1 MQRHSGRKIYH
12 ADGGSPERLE
22 GTGPQSGAW
31 DRTSRALSDSQ
42 EFALYPE
49 GVGELLEGL
58 RQRLGEQ
65 DQISGLGENED
76 QKVSLLQG
84 ENGVKAV
91 RSESGKARG
100 GSESGL

>member
-1 MQRHSGRKIYH
+1 MKIYH

-22 GTGPQSGAW
+22 GTGPQSGAR
-31 DRTSRALSDSQ
+31 DRTGRALSDSQ

-49 GVGELLEGL
+49 GGGEPLASLK
-58 RQRLGEQ
+58 QRWGEQ

-76 QKVSLLQG
+76 QKISLLQG

-91 RSESGKARG
+91 RSESGKAGG